1 MSYIVKG
8 KPMPDCCYNCTHLDD
23 SGDYPMCRITEE
35 QRGYNFD
42 TYECVMDHCPLSE
55 LPKTHGRLIDA
66 DELIKKSAMYL
77 SNMSNEFFRVSIENI
92 IKEIVDNTPTIM
104 EAEVE
109 E

>member
-1 MSYIVKG
+1 
-8 KPMPDCCYNCTHLDD
+8 
-23 SGDYPMCRITEE
+23 
-35 QRGYNFD
+35 
-42 TYECVMDHCPLSE
+42 
-55 LPKTHGRLIDA
+55 
-66 DELIKKSAMYL
+66 MYL